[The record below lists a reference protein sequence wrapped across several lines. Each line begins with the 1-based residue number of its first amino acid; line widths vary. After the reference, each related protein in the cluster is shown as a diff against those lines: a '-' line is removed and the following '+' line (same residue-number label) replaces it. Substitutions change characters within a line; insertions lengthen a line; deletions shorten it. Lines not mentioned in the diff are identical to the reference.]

1 MTSAPALRACWLAS
15 LLAVACSA
23 HAASGFIT
31 LSAAQCKQALPGTPL
46 PDGMER
52 YRAAVRVCDL
62 ARAGQPAR
70 IRLIS
75 VFTDDHYKSLPADAP
90 WENFPLP
97 VLVDASGRCVGRLP
111 HLFPVDPP
119 QELVVS
125 AGRWRR
131 GLPQEL
137 RLKVLS
143 PAVGG
148 NYRLPTL
155 RWDSKTEAYRA
166 LPSPT
171 ATPTLS
177 EDKTPCP

>member
-1 MTSAPALRACWLAS
+1 MTSAPALRACLLAP

-31 LSAAQCKQALPGTPL
+31 LSAAQCKSVPPGTPL
-46 PDGMER
+46 PGEMEH

-62 ARAGQPAR
+62 ARPGQPAR
-70 IRLIS
+70 MRLIS

-90 WENFPLP
+90 WENFPRP

-125 AGRWRR
+125 AGRWRH

-155 RWDSKTEAYRA
+155 RWDAKAGAYRPH
-166 LPSPT
+166 PSST
-171 ATPTLS
+171 SATTPS
-177 EDKTPCP
+177 EDQTPCP